1 MGIQIYRNKF
11 LPRQK
16 SHFFLSVL
24 ALADKV
30 KADKVTWYLLLVES
44 GRYPMELSEVRESC
58 PRLLSY
64 TKNKKNIPRKKIFLQ
79 MLSYADVILRMTRE

>member
-11 LPRQK
+11 LPLQK

-30 KADKVTWYLLLVES
+30 TWYVLLVES

-64 TKNKKNIPRKKIFLQ
+64 NKNKKNIPRKKIFLQ
-79 MLSYADVILRMTRE
+79 MLSYADVILRMTCE